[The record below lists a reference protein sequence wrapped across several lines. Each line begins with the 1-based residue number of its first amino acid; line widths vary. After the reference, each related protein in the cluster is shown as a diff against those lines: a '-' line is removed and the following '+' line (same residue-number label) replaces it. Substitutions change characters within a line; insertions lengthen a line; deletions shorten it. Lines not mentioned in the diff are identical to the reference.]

1 MREILSKSVSE
12 TELFGIELADSLQPG
27 DVVGFYG
34 GLGSGKTTIIK
45 AIARG
50 LGVTDI
56 VNSPTF
62 TLMHIY
68 SGRAPVLH
76 LDCYRLHSPE
86 EAGNARPRR
95 TILTVSMFRL
105 LNGRKKLSR
114 CLPDSAVRVSME
126 RYPGQEQWRTITV
139 NER

>member
-12 TELFGIELADSLQPG
+12 TESFGIELADSLQPG
-27 DVVGFYG
+27 DVVGFFG

-62 TLMHIY
+62 TLMHVY

-76 LDCYRLHSPE
+76 LDCYRLHSPA
-86 EAGNARPRR
+86 EAGM
-95 TILTVSMFRL
+95 LGLDDYFDGEYVSL
-105 LNGRKKLSR
+105 IEWAEKIESL
-114 CLPDSAVRVSME
+114 LPDSAVRVSMK
-126 RYPGQEQWRTITV
+126 RYPDQEQWRTITV
-139 NER
+139 QER